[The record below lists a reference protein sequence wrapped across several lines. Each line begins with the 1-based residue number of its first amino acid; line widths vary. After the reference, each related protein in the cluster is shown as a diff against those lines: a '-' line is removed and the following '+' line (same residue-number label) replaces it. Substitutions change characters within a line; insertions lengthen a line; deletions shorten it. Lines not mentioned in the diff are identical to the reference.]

1 MIDRILDLL
10 VGYANPD
17 GTMEHR
23 LYMVIWN
30 NLTSKVFIESMISFG
45 PMYLLHYYKIR
56 NTMYYSFFKLPRYG
70 RIVEM
75 QNQIGEILEFYGS
88 SKTVFEIK

>member
-1 MIDRILDLL
+1 
-10 VGYANPD
+10 
-17 GTMEHR
+17 
-23 LYMVIWN
+23 
-30 NLTSKVFIESMISFG
+30 
-45 PMYLLHYYKIR
+45 
-56 NTMYYSFFKLPRYG
+56 MYYSFFKLPRYG

>member
-30 NLTSKVFIESMISFG
+30 NLTSKVFIEMVISFG
-45 PMYLLHYYKIR
+45 PMYLLYNDIR

-75 QNQIGEILEFYGS
+75 QNQIGEILGFYGS